1 MALLP
6 KDPQI
11 DRLAL
16 RVAQMIA
23 KARDVARENLG
34 EAAGQNDMAVLQIA
48 TMMMTRESSELIGYE
63 VGGARKGR

>member
-48 TMMMTRESSELIGYE
+48 TMMMTREAAELIGYE